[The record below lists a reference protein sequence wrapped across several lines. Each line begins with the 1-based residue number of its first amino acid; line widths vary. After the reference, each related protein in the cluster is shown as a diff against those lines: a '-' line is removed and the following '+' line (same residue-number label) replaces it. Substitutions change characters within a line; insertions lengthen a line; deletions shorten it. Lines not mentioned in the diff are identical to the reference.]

1 MNEHETKTFI
11 PANYFIQ
18 LLLAALGFLLCV
30 QVLLFVLDLESM
42 IVQTKRD

>member
-18 LLLAALGFLLCV
+18 LLLATLGFLLCA
-30 QVLLFVLDLESM
+30 QVLLFVINLESM